1 MSSGIAPVPLE
12 VAAKGQCTELD
23 AGGARGVNSPSRWWP
38 EVAEDLA
45 RVVALPGLAGILGRV
60 LLVEGDEQVDQLAAD
75 GLDAQQVGQLG
86 QVDQPLRVP
95 GGPVVVG
102 SVDDGDTRWCVSPA
116 SCSRSLICPSV
127 SVMSA
132 SCQRLSRKWLRQPGS
147 SPPLPARRRARW
159 RCRS

>member
-45 RVVALPGLAGILGRV
+45 RVVALPGLAGMLGRV

-75 GLDAQQVGQLG
+75 GLDAEQVGQLG
-86 QVDQPLRVP
+86 QLDEPLRVP
-95 GGPVVVG
+95 GRPVVVG
-102 SVDDGDTRWCVSPA
+102 SVDDAEHAMMGLARLVQQVADLPQC
-116 SCSRSLICPSV
+116 LGHLGLPS
-127 SVMSA
+127 A
-132 SCQRLSRKWLRQPGS
+132 P
-147 SPPLPARRRARW
+147 
-159 RCRS
+159 